1 MSEETLLLLF
11 FLSGFRAWVYVF
23 YLIGFND
30 LLWVCSVLS
39 GVWQISGRNIKSE
52 VLSLRRFS

>member
-11 FLSGFRAWVYVF
+11 FSGFRAWVYVF
-23 YLIGFND
+23 YLIGFID
-30 LLWVCSVLS
+30 LLWVCSVLG